1 MPLLL
6 VLLDVLGRAP
16 VFSFVEFVTLL
27 LLFLE
32 DRRQSVLAGP
42 QVNLRPR
49 SAFLSAAESPLFRNR
64 DSPVSVDALDL
75 VCGGARRA

>member
-1 MPLLL
+1 M
-6 VLLDVLGRAP
+6 LLDELGRAP
-16 VFSFVEFVTLL
+16 VLSFVEFVTFL

-49 SAFLSAAESPLFRNR
+49 SAFLSATKSPLFRNR
-64 DSPVSVDALDL
+64 DGPVRVDALDL
-75 VCGGARRA
+75 ICSRAGRT